1 MNQIEICNKQKNEL
15 EAKCNSI
22 KNEEMRLAGRNEQI
36 AAEIERQSYEK
47 QQENERYAVLADQNP
62 LESKQ
67 AQDKYLQNRRSKTPK
82 AIAENFSPRK
92 TQYLNE
98 REELLNG
105 IGGLRDLQERFNH
118 TFDQDFLRGMEGIR
132 DYIDAKSKLEA
143 IELVRFQEQL
153 RKVQEECETIF
164 KSDFL
169 SRMKENIEN
178 ARNEFKNLNKALND
192 IYYGEDSYRFVLSY
206 DKQKESL
213 YKMITADNNMEGY
226 NLWTASFEEEYKE
239 EMKELFD
246 KLTTKDD
253 KGDKIIEEY
262 TDYRSYLDYDIE
274 IHKKNGAVQKFSVIY
289 GEKSGSETQV
299 PYYVAIA
306 ASFYQLYRL
315 GNSVRLMLLDEA
327 FDKMDDERISSMME
341 FFRQLELQV
350 ILATPPQKVE
360 VIGEKVDTILT
371 AIRIGT
377 NSIIE
382 EYDM

>member
-1 MNQIEICNKQKNEL
+1 
-15 EAKCNSI
+15 
-22 KNEEMRLAGRNEQI
+22 
-36 AAEIERQSYEK
+36 
-47 QQENERYAVLADQNP
+47 
-62 LESKQ
+62 
-67 AQDKYLQNRRSKTPK
+67 
-82 AIAENFSPRK
+82 
-92 TQYLNE
+92 
-98 REELLNG
+98 
-105 IGGLRDLQERFNH
+105 
-118 TFDQDFLRGMEGIR
+118 MEGIR